1 MTTTSDQAPVWQL
14 PDLPDLPDEMLGEAE
29 ADAPAGEATEAEETG
44 PAAAEVTR
52 AATEVTRAA
61 TGATRAASEV
71 TRATTRARMPG
82 RTRRAGSTNLLLA
95 VSALIA
101 LGGISFAVGRATS
114 SAQAGTTQSTLAAD
128 GNQGFGGPAGSGAV
142 GAATLSGTVVSVAAD
157 SFTLQLANGQ
167 TVQVA
172 TGPSTTYHGQATAAG
187 TDVTTGAT
195 VTVKTASGATAGS
208 SAGIGTGASPGSL
221 TGTRTAT
228 DVTITTK

>member
-14 PDLPDLPDEMLGEAE
+14 PDLPDLPDEMLGEADD
-29 ADAPAGEATEAEETG
+29 DAPAGQAAEAEETG

-52 AATEVTRAA
+52 ATAEVTRAA
-61 TGATRAASEV
+61 
-71 TRATTRARMPG
+71 TRARMPG

-128 GNQGFGGPAGSGAV
+128 GNPGFGGPAGSGAV

-157 SFTLQLANGQ
+157 SFTLQLTNGQ

-208 SAGIGTGASPGSL
+208 SAGIGTGASSGSL